1 MLCLKTLP
9 DKQNR
14 QFIASRSV
22 LQEILNG
29 VSQTEINEYNS
40 NHYEKIK
47 SKSKGI
53 ISDAF
58 FFNWRI
64 TALQYCVGFCHTT

>member
-1 MLCLKTLP
+1 MITECWCHALRHSLINKIESSLP
-9 DKQNR
+9 VELA
-14 QFIASRSV
+14 ILV

-29 VSQTEINEYNS
+29 VSQTEMNEYNS

-47 SKSKGI
+47 SRGKGI

-58 FFNWRI
+58 F
-64 TALQYCVGFCHTT
+64 